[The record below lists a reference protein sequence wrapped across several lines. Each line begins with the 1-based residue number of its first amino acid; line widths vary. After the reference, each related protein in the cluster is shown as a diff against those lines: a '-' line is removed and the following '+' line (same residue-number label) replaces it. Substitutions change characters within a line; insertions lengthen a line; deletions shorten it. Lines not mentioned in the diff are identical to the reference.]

1 MDTALAISEPG
12 QADRVAQV
20 FIIIQIL
27 DICLFLQSISIIIIS
42 DCYNHDCPKKWKVEC
57 WY

>member
-42 DCYNHDCPKKWKVEC
+42 DCYNHDCPKK
-57 WY
+57 